1 MKIFITGGCKNG
13 KSFYAQELLSHF
25 DDSTVLNK
33 YYIATMK
40 PCDDEDLARIERH
53 KKERDGLGFITIEQ
67 PYNISECL
75 TKCDAASSAMLDST
89 TALLSNEMFL
99 PDGTLNCS
107 AHKKIVQELILLC
120 QSIKNIVIVSD
131 YIFSDV
137 GFYDELTEAYR
148 SSLAYIDRALAKECD
163 IVCEISYGN
172 KIYHKGDTIL

>member
-25 DDSTVLNK
+25 DDSDISNK

-40 PCDDEDLARIERH
+40 PCDDEDLARIDRH
-53 KKERDGLGFITIEQ
+53 REERDGLGFITIEQ

-75 TKCDAASSAMLDST
+75 TTCNATSSAMLDST

-99 PDGTLNCS
+99 PDGTLNHA
-107 AHKKIVQELILLC
+107 AHTKIVPELISLC
-120 QSIKNIVIVSD
+120 QGIKNIVIVSD
-131 YIFSDV
+131 YIFSDA
-137 GFYDELTEAYR
+137 GIYDELTEAYR
-148 SSLAYIDRALAKECD
+148 SALAYIDRALAKECD

-172 KIYHKGDTIL
+172 RIYHKGDAIL